1 MSDHGILVEVDAGY
15 HDREN
20 TVVYGCCSCD
30 TDCEGGHVVHEV
42 LDNGELG
49 EPLPAQ
55 CVGTCECNDGD
66 SDECECTVAWIV
78 PFLAA
83 GEKKRYVICADERTP
98 EDAGSVTV
106 EMEEGK
112 SASFLINGELFT
124 RYNFDREQFVRPNA
138 FPVLGPGGVHV
149 TEYAESD
156 HPHHKSLYVALGE
169 VNGFNNWD
177 EQEGHAYIYNQSV
190 DVLAEGPIFA
200 QIMAINDWVDPKG
213 NKYME
218 DWTVITV
225 YNSPE
230 GGRFMDWDI
239 TLAATE
245 CGIHIGDTKESGT
258 ISVRMNT
265 PLHVRHGGTMVNAY
279 GGVNEGENW
288 GKPSPW
294 VDYYG
299 EVDGVKCGLALMDSP
314 GNLRHP
320 TTWHVRDYG
329 LFTANCWGYSYF
341 TGDQS
346 IRGDYTMPEGATLN
360 FLYRVYVH
368 GGDHLEAKTGDRYF
382 DFAFPPEVTPV
393 EED

>member
-1 MSDHGILVEVDAGY
+1 MNDHGVIVEVDAGY

-20 TVVYGCCSCD
+20 TVVYAPAPCHDEHS
-30 TDCEGGHVVHEV
+30 GHAVHEV
-42 LDNGELG
+42 AEDGSLG
-49 EPLPAQ
+49 EPMPAQ
-55 CVGTCECNDGD
+55 CVGFCDCAGEAEPDCEAMVAFIIPELKAGD
-66 SDECECTVAWIV
+66 KRRYAICTDECDTD
-78 PFLAA
+78 LS
-83 GEKKRYVICADERTP
+83 G
-98 EDAGSVTV
+98 GVTV

-112 SASFLINGELFT
+112 TASFLIGGELFT
-124 RYNFDREQFVRPNA
+124 RYNFDQEQFVRPNA

-169 VNGFNNWD
+169 VNGFDNWS
-177 EQEGHAYIYNQSV
+177 EVEGHSYIHNQCV
-190 DVLAEGPIFA
+190 DVLCEGPVFA

-213 NKYME
+213 SKFME
-218 DWTVITV
+218 DWTIITV
-225 YNSPE
+225 YNSPD
-230 GGRFMDWDI
+230 GARLMDWDI

-258 ISVRMNT
+258 LSVRMNT
-265 PLHVRHGGTMVNAY
+265 PLHVRHGGTMINAY
-279 GGVNEGENW
+279 GGISESENW

-320 TTWHVRDYG
+320 TTWHVRNYG

-346 IRGDYTMPEGATLN
+346 IRGDYTMPEGDTLN
-360 FLYRVYVH
+360 FIYRVYVH
-368 GGDHLEAKTGDRYF
+368 AGDHLQAKTAERYF
-382 DFAFPPEVTPV
+382 DFAFPPEVSV
-393 EED
+393 VDED